1 LKYYRHIAQVVDDW
15 VRVEV
20 EYSGDYAHQLTEQIK
35 NCQTDEQLKEIILC
49 SILSR
54 YMFFYTKSNK
64 PHKITKLMINEL
76 ENINYILKLPSP
88 RDNDLEKSIDY
99 IKNNSGLFSLLYKI
113 EQIYGKECVLEF
125 LDYLMN
131 EYNSFYFPNNDV
143 LIWIKKHKDSYLKQ
157 SLPWRK
163 EDYD

>member
-1 LKYYRHIAQVVDDW
+1 MKYYRHIAQVVDDW

-64 PHKITKLMINEL
+64 PHKITKLMINE
-76 ENINYILKLPSP
+76 
-88 RDNDLEKSIDY
+88 
-99 IKNNSGLFSLLYKI
+99 YKI

-163 EDYD
+163 ED

>member
-1 LKYYRHIAQVVDDW
+1 
-15 VRVEV
+15 
-20 EYSGDYAHQLTEQIK
+20 
-35 NCQTDEQLKEIILC
+35 
-49 SILSR
+49 
-54 YMFFYTKSNK
+54 
-64 PHKITKLMINEL
+64 MINEL

-163 EDYD
+163 ED